1 MSFFDTTPLGRIM
14 NRFSKDIDNVDNQ
27 LGGGFCLILTSLQPE
42 TEFFTLESIRMFLA
56 TFGSIFGAII
66 LIGIVIPWFLL
77 AAFAIMLIYA
87 YSAAFYRA
95 SSRELKVYMPE
106 IAF

>member
-27 LGGGFCLILTSLQPE
+27 LGGEFCQVEIWLQLE
-42 TEFFTLESIRMFLA
+42 TDFSTVESIRMFLA
-56 TFGSIFGAII
+56 TLGSIVGAII
-66 LIGIVIPWFLL
+66 LIGIVIPWFLI

-95 SSRELKVYMPE
+95 SSRELKV
-106 IAF
+106 ICA